1 MQPFPIWRAGAYKK
15 VDWYKKFL
23 IQEIYENQTK
33 ELGGEELDERGSY
46 RQNFFRA
53 FFFAT
58 AKVGSKTAMIFF
70 HREDIFLSRAQFT
83 QRKCIPNIP
92 AVFWKLRDSGML
104 HVK

>member
-46 RQNFFRA
+46 RQNFFQA

-58 AKVGSKTAMIFF
+58 EKVGSKTAMIFF
-70 HREDIFLSRAQFT
+70 HWEDIFLARAQFT
-83 QRKCIPNIP
+83 QRNCIPNIP
-92 AVFWKLRDSGML
+92 AVFGKLRDA
-104 HVK
+104 